1 MFRLIVFVLMGYFAY
16 RGLKAMGL
24 FPFRSGGSG
33 GFAASNGGETDTELL
48 KDPQCGVYFL
58 KQSGVRAK
66 LDNRIL
72 YFCSRDC
79 LDAYMRSHSSD
90 RNAPPFH
97 EES

>member
-1 MFRLIVFVLMGYFAY
+1 MIRLIALIVIGYLSY

-24 FPFRSGGSG
+24 FPFRSRDPDSSG
-33 GFAASNGGETDTELL
+33 PSPAGETDTELL

-66 LDNRIL
+66 IGGRVF

-79 LDAYMRSHSSD
+79 LDEYMKTHSSD
-90 RNAPPFH
+90 SHATPFH